1 MKRSPILLLLVLVAL
16 LCGGRAY
23 AHHSFASTYLET
35 EQLSI
40 QGDVVQFVYR
50 NPHALVQIMAPD
62 ANRQMQRWT
71 VEWEGRGQLD
81 HEGVTGMTLKVGD
94 RVVITGNPGR
104 NAADHWLRA
113 QTIVRPR
120 DGWKWTVAT
129 PSMR

>member
-1 MKRSPILLLLVLVAL
+1 MKRSLILLLLAGAL
-16 LCGGRAY
+16 LCGGRVY
-23 AHHSFASTYLET
+23 AHHSFAATYLEN

-40 QGDVVQFVYR
+40 EGQLVQFVYR
-50 NPHALVQIMAPD
+50 NPHTLIQIMAPD

-81 HEGVTGMTLKVGD
+81 HEGVTGMTLKAGD
-94 RVVITGNPGR
+94 RVIITGNPGK

-120 DGWKWTVAT
+120 DGWKWTVTA